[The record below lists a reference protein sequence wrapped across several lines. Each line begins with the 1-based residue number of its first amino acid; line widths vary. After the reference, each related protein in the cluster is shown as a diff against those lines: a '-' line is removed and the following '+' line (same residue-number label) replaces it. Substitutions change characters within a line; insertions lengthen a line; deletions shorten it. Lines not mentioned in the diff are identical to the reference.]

1 MMNLDS
7 EINNILKYAG
17 VQLTESEMKSLE
29 VDNLMAQYERAK
41 EDYEASDFY
50 DDYKSWHNGR
60 NSAESQMKEI
70 NSKLIELTG
79 KSYDELLDSLGS
91 KEVREDKG
99 PKLKIGDEVT
109 KNGRKYKVEKIDKHE
124 YKSRGLQSTSYFYHL
139 KQIDGPYLD
148 IISDSDL
155 KN

>member
-41 EDYEASDFY
+41 EDYKVSDSY
-50 DDYKSWHNGR
+50 DDYKSWHNGT
-60 NSAESQMKEI
+60 NSAESRIKEI
-70 NSKLIELTG
+70 NNKLIELTG
-79 KSYDELLDSLGS
+79 KSYNELLNSLGS
-91 KEVREDKG
+91 KEVIEDKG

-109 KNGRKYKVEKIDKHE
+109 KNGRKYEVEKIDKYE
-124 YKSRGLQSTSYFYHL
+124 YKTRGLQSTSYLYHL
-139 KQIDGPYLD
+139 KQIDGPYVD
-148 IISDSDL
+148 VISDIDL